1 MAPRS
6 PPHLL
11 ALTLTLFLAATLSP
25 LAAHAACAP
34 GSYEDRQ
41 GRCWRPVLAGGSP
54 SGTTY
59 TFVQA
64 NPSNTGPNPG
74 GTVVLL
80 NGNGNTAAF
89 SAHYTRRNNPT
100 MFFDAHG
107 AGGVNPLR
115 GSAGHRQGVPW
126 LPGVDWSSAA
136 HVRVAHGV
144 MAALAFVGFFPA
156 GAITVALLPGIVG
169 TVVHAVFQ
177 TIGLV
182 FYLVAVIMGLWLATV
197 IRWRNFS
204 FVCPPVFLSVS
215 ADDG

>member
-1 MAPRS
+1 MSLAPPRILALAL
-6 PPHLL
+6 LL
-11 ALTLTLFLAATLSP
+11 AAA
-25 LAAHAACAP
+25 AQQARAACQP

-41 GRCWRPVLAGGSP
+41 GRCWRPVLAGPGS
-54 SGTTY
+54 TTY

-64 NPSNTGPNPG
+64 NPGGVGPNPG
-74 GTVVLL
+74 GTIVLL

-89 SAHYTRRNNPT
+89 SARYTRRNNPT

-115 GSAGHRQGVPW
+115 GSGGHRQGVPW
-126 LPGVDWSSAA
+126 LPGVDWSTAA

-169 TVVHAVFQ
+169 TVVHAVLQ
-177 TIGLV
+177 AAGLV
-182 FYLVAVIMGLWLATV
+182 FYLAAVIMGLWLATV

-204 FVCPPVFLSVS
+204 FVRPPPFDPRRGVR
-215 ADDG
+215 G